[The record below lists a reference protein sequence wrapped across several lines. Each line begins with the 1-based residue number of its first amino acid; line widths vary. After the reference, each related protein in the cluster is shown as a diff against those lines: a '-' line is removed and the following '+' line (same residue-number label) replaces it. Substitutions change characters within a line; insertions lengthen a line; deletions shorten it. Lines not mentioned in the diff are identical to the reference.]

1 MAQNGTIKEPS
12 DATRFKKI
20 GNYALKVL
28 KIND

>member
-1 MAQNGTIKEPS
+1 MAQNGINKEPS
-12 DATRFKKI
+12 DATRNKKT